1 MRREIFSTFF
11 ITYFQGCVQSQVSQ
25 ATTSWGDYPISR
37 EPELLP
43 GKGILIFS
51 LDPGHKAL

>member
-1 MRREIFSTFF
+1 MRSEIFSTSF
-11 ITYFQGCVQSQVSQ
+11 ITYFQGCVQSQVPQ
-25 ATTSWGDYPISR
+25 ATTFWGRLSHKQLAWIT
-37 EPELLP
+37 